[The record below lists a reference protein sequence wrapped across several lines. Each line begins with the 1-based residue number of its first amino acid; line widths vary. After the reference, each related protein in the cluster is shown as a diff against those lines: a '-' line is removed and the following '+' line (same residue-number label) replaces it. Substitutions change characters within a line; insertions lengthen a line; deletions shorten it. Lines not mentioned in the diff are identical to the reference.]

1 MKYFVTGGTGFIGRF
16 LVPKLLDRGGII
28 YLLVRPSSLP
38 KVEGLRELWGADKD
52 QVIAVEGDLSKP
64 RLGVK
69 PAWIKKHAGK
79 IDHFFHLAAIYDLQ
93 ADAESQRISNVNG
106 TAQAIALAKGLRA
119 GCFHQV
125 SSIAAA
131 GLYEG
136 TFTEDMFEEAGAMDN
151 PYFLTKH
158 ESEGLVRKEKRLNWR
173 IYRPGMV
180 VGHSETGEMDKVD
193 GPYYFFEMLRNLS
206 SLTPKGLPLLLHKA
220 GLLNIVPVDY
230 VVDAIDHLAHLPDH
244 NKACFFITDPD
255 GIRVGELLKVMMKV
269 SGGPNLRAID
279 AGVLDTATQLTGK
292 GIGKVKSLK
301 SFGEKAVSRLGIPP
315 QVMAYINYPTHFDS
329 RNTRKLL
336 AAADITCPPYEDYAQ
351 VLWDYWLHFLRP
363 DKQTLISEVDGLF
376 NQMIGRPT
384 LAALRRKVKG
394 RVVVVTGATSGIGKE
409 CALRLAQADA
419 TVILVARTVEKLEE
433 TLEEIAAKGGSAQA
447 YSCDVSLEKDCQKLV
462 ADVLRDHGQV
472 DILVN
477 NAGRSI
483 RRSVRYSYDRFHD
496 FERTMELNYYGALR
510 LILGFLP
517 CDGGAGKRPHHQY
530 ILHWRVNQP
539 HRASR
544 PMSLPSRHWMRSASA
559 RRRNTAAQNISFT
572 TIHMPLVRTPMI
584 APTSLYKAFPTLSP
598 EQARDLVIKAIISRP
613 KRLSTGLGVTGVVAQ
628 ATIPSVT
635 EAFLSQAYDLFPD
648 SAAAR
653 GLSEAEAA
661 REKENVPSTKLALA
675 RKMFAQVM
683 RGVHW

>member
-1 MKYFVTGGTGFIGRF
+1 MNYFVTGGTGFIGRF
-16 LVPKLLDRGGII
+16 LVPKLLDRGDTI
-28 YLLVRPSSLP
+28 YLLVRSGSLP
-38 KVEGLRELWGADKD
+38 KVDGLRELWGAAKD
-52 QVIAVEGDLSKP
+52 QIIAVEGDLGKSK
-64 RLGVK
+64 LGVK
-69 PAWIKKHAGK
+69 PAWIKKHAGT
-79 IDHFFHLAAIYDLQ
+79 INHFFHLAAIYDMK
-93 ADAESQRISNVNG
+93 ADAESQRVSNVNG
-106 TAQAIALAKGLRA
+106 TAQAIALAKSLKA

-136 TFTEDMFEEAGAMDN
+136 TFTEDMFEEAGSMEH

-158 ESEGLVRKEKRLNWR
+158 ESEGLVRKEKNLNWR

-206 SLTPKGLPLLLHKA
+206 KVTPKGLPLLLHKA

-230 VVDAIDHLAHLPDH
+230 VVDAIDHLAHVPDH
-244 NKACFFITDPD
+244 DNECFFITDPD
-255 GIRVGELLKVMMKV
+255 GIRVGDLLKVMMKA
-269 SGGPNLRAID
+269 SGGPRLKALD
-279 AGVLDTATQLTGK
+279 VGVLDTVTQLAGE
-292 GIGKVKSLK
+292 GISRLPPLKSL
-301 SFGEKAVSRLGIPP
+301 GEKAISRLGIPP
-315 QVMAYINYPTHFDS
+315 QVIGYINYPTHFDS
-329 RNTRKLL
+329 RKTRKIL
-336 AAADITCPPYEDYAQ
+336 AQADIECPPFEDYAQ
-351 VLWDYWLHFLRP
+351 VLWDYWLQFLRP
-363 DKQTLISEVDGLF
+363 DKESLIREVDGLF

-394 RVVVVTGATSGIGKE
+394 KVIVVTGATSGIGKE
-409 CALRLAQADA
+409 CALRLARADA
-419 TVILVARTVEKLEE
+419 TVILVARTVAKLDE
-433 TLEEIAAKGGSAQA
+433 TLTEIADNGGKAEA
-447 YSCDVSLEKDCQKLV
+447 YSCDVSQAKNCEKLV

-472 DILVN
+472 DVLIN

-510 LILGFLP
+510 LVLGFLP
-517 CDGGAGKRPHHQY
+517 SMEEQGSGHVINISSIGVLTSPPRFSAY
-530 ILHWRVNQP
+530 V
-539 HRASR
+539 ASKAALDAF
-544 PMSLPSRHWMRSASA
+544 SLCAAPEY
-559 RRRNTAAQNISFT
+559 AAQNISFT

-598 EQARDLVIKAIISRP
+598 EQARDLVIKAIISKP
-613 KRLSTGLGVTGVVAQ
+613 KRVSTGLGVTGAVAQ

-635 EAFLSQAYDLFPD
+635 EAFLAQAYDLFPD

-661 REKENVPSTKLALA
+661 KERDNVPSSKLALA
-675 RKMFAQVM
+675 QKMFAQIM